1 MIRATLRREE
11 QASPLK
17 GERKSLNTSSSS
29 PAMGERSQCLLH
41 WEYLPLFQLRR
52 EVLTLTLPRGNVR
65 VQIMLSSQTSKWS
78 LQKRS
83 FPPSKRELFVARS
96 SRQLS
101 HNPSAIAGI
110 ASKLIASPSRRGYF
124 FGKLTKTSLHIWQST
139 GQLTINF

>member
-1 MIRATLRREE
+1 MHGGPD
-11 QASPLK
+11 SPLK
-17 GERKSLNTSSSS
+17 GARRSLNISSFSQGR
-29 PAMGERSQCLLH
+29 AERSQYLLH
-41 WEYLPLFQLRR
+41 WERSHRSQLRR
-52 EVLTLTLPRGNVR
+52 GDLPLTLPRGNGR
-65 VQIMLSSQTSKWS
+65 VQITPYLLTSKWS
-78 LQKRS
+78 QQMRS
-83 FPPSKRELFVARS
+83 FPLSKRELFVARS

>member
-1 MIRATLRREE
+1 MHGGPD
-11 QASPLK
+11 SPLK
-17 GERKSLNTSSSS
+17 GARRSLNISSFSQGR
-29 PAMGERSQCLLH
+29 AERSQCLLH
-41 WEYLPLFQLRR
+41 WGHLPLFQLRS
-52 EVLTLTLPRGNVR
+52 EALPLTLPRGNVR

-83 FPPSKRELFVARS
+83 FPPSKRALFVARS

>member
-1 MIRATLRREE
+1 MHGEPD
-11 QASPLK
+11 SPLK
-17 GERKSLNTSSSS
+17 GVRRYLNTSSFSQGR
-29 PAMGERSQCLLH
+29 AERSQCLLH
-41 WEYLPLFQLRR
+41 WERSHRSQLRR
-52 EVLTLTLPRGNVR
+52 GDLPLTLPRGNVR
-65 VQIMLSSQTSKWS
+65 VQITPSLLTSKWS
-78 LQKRS
+78 QQMRS
-83 FPPSKRELFVARS
+83 FPLSKRELFVARS

>member
-1 MIRATLRREE
+1 MHGGPD
-11 QASPLK
+11 SPLK
-17 GERKSLNTSSSS
+17 GARRSLNISSFSQGR
-29 PAMGERSQCLLH
+29 AERSQCLLH

-65 VQIMLSSQTSKWS
+65 VQIMLSLLTSKWS
-78 LQKRS
+78 QQMTS
-83 FPPSKRELFVARS
+83 FPLSKRELFVARS